1 MNEELSPWYKYSLI
15 ALIAWMLPVLFL
27 KFSGSLENLSFQ
39 SEAWKVLLPGVLFL
53 LTFSILSASI
63 RLPLKYYLLGL
74 LVPTFQWYFYPES
87 GSYLPALYFIYLT
100 FDHLQHRI
108 GLRLILF
115 LTAFLYPF
123 TIALLPLLLLNAHAD
138 KMKNWYISLPILSLM
153 LGFFMSLII
162 GPFFG
167 KLACQE
173 GISGGQLE
181 WSFGLLL
188 GISLSMFIVLSFVH
202 LKRAGQFFLEKESSS
217 DRNLLLYPLLV
228 AIGSGLDHGT
238 ISNLFDS
245 EWLLVSLF
253 PLLMV
258 YSDSEN
264 SVSKMFGSILFVLIS
279 LGMFYSEMDLA
290 PLLALGVGGVLFSLF
305 WPMNR
310 RWLTMGLLG
319 GIWIFFFVRLYVLVN

>member
-39 SEAWKVLLPGVLFL
+39 SEAWEVLLPGVLFL

-63 RLPLKYYLLGL
+63 RLPLKYYVLGL
-74 LVPTFQWYFYPES
+74 LVPTFQWYFYPEA
-87 GSYLPALYFIYLT
+87 GSYLPALFFIYLT
-100 FDHLQHRI
+100 FDHLQHRF

-115 LTAFLYPF
+115 ATALLYPF
-123 TIALLPLLLLNAHAD
+123 TIVLLPLLCLNAHAA
-138 KMKNWYISLPILSLM
+138 KMKNWYVSSPILSLM
-153 LGFFMSLII
+153 LGFFMSLIF

-188 GISLSMFIVLSFVH
+188 GISLSMFIVLFVVH
-202 LKRAGQFFLEKESSS
+202 LKRARQFFLEKESSS
-217 DRNLLLYPLLV
+217 DRNLLLYPLFV
-228 AIGSGLDHGT
+228 VIGSGLDQGT
-238 ISNLFDS
+238 VSNLFDS

-258 YSDSEN
+258 YSDSE
-264 SVSKMFGSILFVLIS
+264 SRVSRMFGSILFVLIS
-279 LGMFYSEMDLA
+279 GGLFYGEMDWTT
-290 PLLALGVGGVLFSLF
+290 LLALGLGGVLFSFL
-305 WPMNR
+305 WSMNR
-310 RWLTMGLLG
+310 SWLTTGLLG
-319 GIWIFFFVRLYVLVN
+319 CIWIFFFARLYVLLN